1 MHVLRQLLNQENI
14 NYLSMVFPVALPL
27 IGMGFVVAMDSF
39 LSPKQKTV
47 FYMIFTLALCL
58 IIQNGISSQQFDG
71 QQSILLQT
79 AISAFGY
86 SIRPVCLALF
96 LLIVDPDRKY
106 LLEWILIASNAVL
119 YATAFF
125 SPLTF
130 YYLENGVWVS
140 GPFRDACLYLSIFL
154 FGELVYRIV
163 RKYGKIR
170 KREMLVP
177 LFCVLIIAC
186 SVLLDYSLGIVKQVV
201 SFLTIAIVTSS
212 LLFYIWIHLQFV
224 REHEEDLKARQRIQI
239 MVSQIQPH
247 FLYNTLSTIQAMCV
261 TDPMGAKDT
270 IEKFGIYLRQNI
282 DSLSQAELIPVQ
294 KELEHTHIYAE
305 IEMVRY
311 ENVMVEFDTPDL
323 GFSLPT
329 LTIQPLVENAIRHGV
344 RIRENGLVTVRT
356 RKKEGYHEIVVEDN
370 GKGFDTGLIVHFDE
384 EHIGLKNVRERIE
397 KLCGGSMHIES
408 CIGEGTVITIHIPE
422 RLRKERRGG
431 LEGGLE

>member
-1 MHVLRQLLNQENI
+1 M
-14 NYLSMVFPVALPL
+14 
-27 IGMGFVVAMDSF
+27 
-39 LSPKQKTV
+39 
-47 FYMIFTLALCL
+47 
-58 IIQNGISSQQFDG
+58 
-71 QQSILLQT
+71 
-79 AISAFGY
+79 
-86 SIRPVCLALF
+86 
-96 LLIVDPDRKY
+96 
-106 LLEWILIASNAVL
+106 
-119 YATAFF
+119 
-125 SPLTF
+125 
-130 YYLENGVWVS
+130 
-140 GPFRDACLYLSIFL
+140 
-154 FGELVYRIV
+154 
-163 RKYGKIR
+163 
-170 KREMLVP
+170 
-177 LFCVLIIAC
+177 
-186 SVLLDYSLGIVKQVV
+186 
-201 SFLTIAIVTSS
+201 TSS

-311 ENVMVEFDTPDL
+311 ENVMVEFNTPDL

-370 GKGFDTGLIVHFDE
+370 GKGFDTGLIAHFDE